1 MYGLRNDPYAQ
12 VVGRLQVSFTRIH
25 EIDQRSPFGA
35 LPRPTSGRPCVVAVW
50 TWHDAAVRGAS
61 DEGGSGD
68 QRATVLALHHGY
80 RVPGGEERAAE
91 ALADLAEGRLGERVA
106 WVRRDS
112 SELSAAQAARGLVA
126 GGTGSSQI
134 TEALLATGAD
144 LVHAHNLFP
153 TFGPSALEAARR
165 GGAAVVVHLHNYR
178 LVCAVATNVR
188 DGQDCTECKRGW
200 PTPGVKHRCRGSLP
214 EAMAYAAAL
223 PRWQQAVLELADT
236 IIVPSV
242 AARTRLY
249 DLGLALPADRVHV
262 IGGVAS
268 GVADH
273 STASSGRYALAVTRL
288 APEKDLRTAIDA
300 SRRAGLPLVVAGDGP
315 EREALEAYAGP
326 PPAAPTRS
334 AGATPRAAAART
346 PSDTTTARP
355 HSGASSGAAPGPE
368 RRQPASDRR
377 DAKTRPPGG
386 TERRR
391 PAVPPPPREFPVHH
405 NPFLSAATPPASKP
419 PPGAGRPIEIH
430 PDRPQIAPP
439 VLRPP
444 ALSKPAAAA
453 EPAPEPPVVDEAPRV
468 PASPMPAAQAA
479 AAASADGP
487 LDADGAAALL
497 GPDVM
502 RLLSRPPTVRGT
514 TIFLGRCSDEA
525 LVALRAGARVGLAT
539 SVAHETFGL
548 SALESMS
555 AAVPTVGS
563 AVGALTELLG
573 FDQVTA
579 PGNPEALATLIGR
592 VAGNDAAG
600 LAAAH
605 RASAAAAPALVADRL
620 AAAYAAARESLAGRR
635 TYG

>member
-1 MYGLRNDPYAQ
+1 M
-12 VVGRLQVSFTRIH
+12 S
-25 EIDQRSPFGA
+25 GA
-35 LPRPTSGRPCVVAVW
+35 RP
-50 TWHDAAVRGAS
+50 
-61 DEGGSGD
+61 
-68 QRATVLALHHGY
+68 ATVLALHHGY

-106 WVRRDS
+106 WLRRDS
-112 SELSAAQAARGLVA
+112 SRLGAVEAARGLVA
-126 GGTGSSQI
+126 GGTHSGQV
-134 TEALLATGAD
+134 TDALRDTGAD

-153 TFGPSALEAARR
+153 TFGPSALQAARNA
-165 GGAAVVVHLHNYR
+165 GAAVVVHLHNYR

-188 DGQDCTECKRGW
+188 DGRDCTECKRGW
-200 PTPGVKHRCRGSLP
+200 PMPGVKHRCRGSLP
-214 EAMAYAAAL
+214 EAMAYASAL
-223 PRWQQAVLELADT
+223 PRWQGSVLELADA
-236 IIVPSV
+236 IVVPSV

-268 GVADH
+268 GVAEESSA
-273 STASSGRYALAVTRL
+273 STGRYALAVTRL

-300 SRRAGLPLVVAGDGP
+300 AQLAGLPLVIAGDGP
-315 EREALEAYAGP
+315 EREALEAHAGP
-326 PPAAPTRS
+326 AGVAAPMARV
-334 AGATPRAAAART
+334 AGANADAVGTTTTASSASASGAASEARASASAAAAG
-346 PSDTTTARP
+346 PV
-355 HSGASSGAAPGPE
+355 PE
-368 RRQPASDRR
+368 RRRPAGERKAGD
-377 DAKTRPPGG
+377 DKGPAGA
-386 TERRR
+386 ERRR
-391 PAVPPPPREFPVHH
+391 PAVPPQPREFPVHH

-419 PPGAGRPIEIH
+419 PPGVSRPVEVH

-439 VLRPP
+439 E
-444 ALSKPAAAA
+444 LSPSKARAGEGWRAAATA
-453 EPAPEPPVVDEAPRV
+453 TNRAAQAVSGEPEVVPAEAPRV
-468 PASPMPAAQAA
+468 PTRRTAVAPAD
-479 AAASADGP
+479 DGKPP
-487 LDADGAAALL
+487 LDPDRAAALL

-502 RLLSRPPTVRGT
+502 RRLSRPPTVRGN

-573 FDQVTA
+573 FEHVTA

-592 VAGNDAAG
+592 VAGSDAAG
-600 LAAAH
+600 RAAAE
-605 RASAAAAPALVADRL
+605 RATAAAAPALVADRL
-620 AAAYAAARESLAGRR
+620 AAAYAAARESLAGRQ